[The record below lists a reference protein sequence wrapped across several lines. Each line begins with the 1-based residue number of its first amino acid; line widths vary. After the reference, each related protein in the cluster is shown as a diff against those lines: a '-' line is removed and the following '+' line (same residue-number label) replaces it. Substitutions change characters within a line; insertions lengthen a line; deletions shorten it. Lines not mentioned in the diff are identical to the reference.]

1 MVTLRSDSARDATEQ
16 TDSSSSKTATG
27 DSDSPMHDSRSSS
40 PAKRRADEMDD
51 ANPQDVHD
59 KMDVDPST
67 STDEHS
73 KSISMQNSVEPGNEV
88 SKSPSGVEDSH
99 QVSTVVGLDQSTP
112 NDRGHE
118 SIPSLEDQVQLVVQ
132 ETLKELREEG
142 FPGYVVSRKWL
153 GRVISRTK
161 FDEEMGPFDKT
172 CREGEIG
179 AVDNADILLDGMF
192 SYLISLLLGSKY
204 GSRVFLSA
212 QR

>member
-1 MVTLRSDSARDATEQ
+1 MVTLRSESARDALEQ
-16 TDSSSSKTATG
+16 TDSSSSKAATG

-51 ANPQDVHD
+51 YNPADAHD
-59 KMDVDPST
+59 TMDVDPST
-67 STDEHS
+67 SPDAQPKSNSIKDSIEHRDGESGPPSRATASHQASTAAGLDHTSTD
-73 KSISMQNSVEPGNEV
+73 EPGNA
-88 SKSPSGVEDSH
+88 
-99 QVSTVVGLDQSTP
+99 
-112 NDRGHE
+112 

-132 ETLKELREEG
+132 ETLRELREEG

-179 AVDNADILLDGMF
+179 PVDNSDILLDGMF
-192 SYLISLLLGSKY
+192 HSLITPRSSP
-204 GSRVFLSA
+204 
-212 QR
+212 